1 MRGFIQDLRYAVRIL
16 SKSPGFTA
24 VAVLMLAIGIG
35 ANTAIFSVVNSA
47 LLRPLSYPEP
57 QQLYLVREVVPQ
69 LAKFYPTLAANI
81 PNFRIW
87 QKRVRSF
94 SSVAIAESTDAT
106 LTGRGE
112 PEILRGVRSSANLF
126 DVLGVRPAAGRLFR
140 VEEDEPGQGRVLL
153 LTYSFWQNRF
163 HGDPNAIGK
172 TLVLDGNAHEIVGI
186 LPQSFRFPPALGGA
200 SITSN
205 IAFFR
210 PLNGAESYEQDLIGE
225 FDFAAVARLRPG
237 VTQQEASAELNVVQA
252 QIAKEAN
259 QGVDLAGVLRPLESE
274 IVGPSRQ
281 GLLFL
286 LAAVGAV
293 LLIVCTNLASLMLV
307 RVPRRLREAA
317 IRTSMGATRWQI
329 VRQMLTETFA
339 LSFTGGALG
348 VWIGNLG
355 VRWLV
360 HLAPAGIPRIE
371 EVRMDWRVLLFALVA
386 CVFTGCL
393 VGVFPA
399 WRMTRTQPIDALK
412 SSGPATTENHRTRR
426 LREFLVGFEVGATT
440 LLLILAGLLLVS
452 LGRLLHVHTGFATEN
467 VLVAGVSLPSPAY
480 TRNEPKSHFY
490 QQVLE
495 GVRSLPDVKA
505 VGWVSIPPLGG
516 EGSVTGITVPGA
528 QQPGAEMPT
537 ANYRSVSTDYFS
549 AMGIPLLQGRV
560 FDASDRDRKIVL
572 VSQSV
577 ADRFW
582 PGKNPVGQICITQW
596 AGDTPAE
603 VIGVVGDIRTVQLD
617 QPPTMMVY
625 VPEWFNQIS
634 VPYSASFI
642 LRTAGPPET
651 DASALRELIHNID
664 PAVPLA
670 TLQPMSE
677 IVSKSVDSR
686 RFPLYLAACFA
697 LSALLLASLGIF
709 GVVSYSIEQ
718 RRQELGIRM
727 ALGADLPNLL
737 RLVVRQGIRPVI
749 VGVAAGLVGAILA
762 GRMIGSLLFGVNA
775 YDPQT
780 LAVVAVLVFVMGLL
794 ACYVPAR
801 KAMKVDPMVA
811 LRYE

>member
-1 MRGFIQDLRYAVRIL
+1 MHDVRYAFRIL
-16 SKSPGFTA
+16 AKSPGFTA
-24 VAVLMLAIGIG
+24 IAIFTLAIGIG

-87 QKRVRSF
+87 QQRAHSF
-94 SSVAIAESTDAT
+94 SSVAVAESTDAT

-126 DVLGVRPAAGRLFR
+126 DVLGARPAAGRLFR
-140 VEEDEPGQGRVLL
+140 AEEDEAGQGRVLM
-153 LTYSFWQNRF
+153 LTYSFWQNHF

-172 TLVLDGNAHEIVGI
+172 TLILDGKVYEIVGI
-186 LPQSFRFPPALGGA
+186 LPESFRFPPALGGA
-200 SITSN
+200 SVTSS

-237 VTQQEASAELNVVQA
+237 VTPEQATSELNVIQV

-286 LAAVGAV
+286 LASVGAV
-293 LLIVCTNLASLMLV
+293 LLIVCTNLASLLLV
-307 RVPRRLREAA
+307 RVPKRLRETA

-329 VRQMLTETFA
+329 VRQMLTETFV
-339 LSFTGGALG
+339 LSFAGGALG
-348 VWIGNLG
+348 LWMSGFA

-371 EVRMDWRVLLFALVA
+371 EVHIDVRALLFAFAA
-386 CVFTGCL
+386 CVVTGCL
-393 VGVFPA
+393 VGMFPA
-399 WRMTRTQPIDALK
+399 WRITRTQPIDALK
-412 SSGPATTENHRTRR
+412 SSGAATTESHRTRR

-440 LLLILAGLLLVS
+440 LLLILAGLLLAS
-452 LGRLLHVHTGFATEN
+452 LGRLLNVHPGFAAN
-467 VLVAGVSLPSPAY
+467 GVLVAGVSMPSPTY
-480 TRNEPKSHFY
+480 DSSEVRSHFY
-490 QQVLE
+490 QRVLASIP
-495 GVRSLPDVKA
+495 SLPDVKA

-528 QQPGAEMPT
+528 QQPGAERPT
-537 ANYRSVSTDYFS
+537 ANYRSVSPGYFS
-549 AMGIPLLQGRV
+549 AMGIPLLYGRI
-560 FDASDRDRKIVL
+560 FDASYHDRKVVL

-577 ADRFW
+577 AERFW
-582 PGKNPVGQICITQW
+582 PGKNPIGQTCITQW

-603 VIGVVGDIRTVQLD
+603 VIGVVGNIRTVQLD
-617 QPPTMMVY
+617 QPPPMMVY
-625 VPEWFNQIS
+625 VPEWFNTIS
-634 VPYSASFI
+634 IPYTASFI
-642 LRTAGPPET
+642 LRTAGPPENY
-651 DASALRELIHNID
+651 ASALRELIRSID
-664 PAVPLA
+664 PDVPLA

-697 LSALLLASLGIF
+697 LSALMLASLGIF

-727 ALGADLPNLL
+727 ALGADLWSLL
-737 RLVVRQGIRPVI
+737 RLVVRQGMRPVFLGI
-749 VGVAAGLVGAILA
+749 VAGLVGAIVS
-762 GRMIGSLLFGVNA
+762 GRMIGSLLFGVHA
-775 YDPQT
+775 YDPRT
-780 LAVVAVLVFVMGLL
+780 LGMVAVLVFIVGLL
-794 ACYVPAR
+794 ACYIPAR
-801 KAMKVDPMVA
+801 KATEVDPMVA